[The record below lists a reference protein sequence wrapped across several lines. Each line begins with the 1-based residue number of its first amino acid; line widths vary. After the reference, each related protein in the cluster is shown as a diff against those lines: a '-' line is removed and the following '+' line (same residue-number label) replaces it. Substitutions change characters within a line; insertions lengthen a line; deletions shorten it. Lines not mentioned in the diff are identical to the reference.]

1 MTADDRRWMQAHG
14 LLDEMRSAGVTPD
27 VYSYSSAIS
36 ACEKGGELT
45 RALDLLREMR
55 ARGVSPNVISFS
67 AAVAACAKGGLWNEA
82 LALLEQ
88 MRQVIATDCGLIAF
102 G

>member
-36 ACEKGGELT
+36 ACEKGG
-45 RALDLLREMR
+45 
-55 ARGVSPNVISFS
+55 
-67 AAVAACAKGGLWNEA
+67 
-82 LALLEQ
+82 
-88 MRQVIATDCGLIAF
+88 
-102 G
+102 